1 LNDARA
7 CHISRLYVI
16 IFLVDIAT
24 IRPSQIALD
33 RMLATAAW
41 EVAYGGG
48 DTRVWQRIIDE
59 MLSQGATL
67 KGKSVSPR

>member
-1 LNDARA
+1 
-7 CHISRLYVI
+7 
-16 IFLVDIAT
+16 
-24 IRPSQIALD
+24 
-33 RMLATAAW
+33 MLATAAW

-59 MLSQGATL
+59 LLSQGATL